1 MVPIATK
8 TTSSESLTNGENI
21 PLGEY
26 LFLRICQANPR
37 LKSIFGIPGDFNLNL
52 LEHLYSKSV
61 AEDKQIRFINLCNE
75 LNASYTADGYAK
87 VINGLAVLITTYGVG
102 ELSAINGVSGAFAEF
117 APVLHIVGTTSSKQ
131 MEFAET
137 SSGGNVVN
145 IHHLVQNKNPLCA
158 PDHNVYKKLVNDVS
172 MIQESLTS
180 QGREDGTNL
189 EKIDKV
195 LRVILAESR
204 PGYLYIPSD
213 IPDMMVPSSRLLE
226 PLEKEEVLDRELL
239 STITKKILSKL
250 YNSKR
255 PAILGDALIARFG
268 LQKQFEEFVA
278 KLPASFVRLFSTN
291 MSRYLDE
298 TLPNFVGTYYG
309 ALTSSTDVRAD
320 LELNTDLLI
329 TFGYMNAE
337 TNTGVYTLSYKYIDD
352 YVEIHPDYVF
362 IDGEY
367 YVTKNYKTGE
377 RKFSMEHLVQELRL
391 AYDASRFVHNSNSI
405 NNISF
410 KSSPTKQYTK
420 QRESGRIQQTKLV
433 DYFNKNL
440 QQNDILIVET
450 CTFLFSVPDLHF
462 PKGVSFF
469 SQNFYGSIG
478 YALPATLGACVAE
491 HDLGTNRRIILVEGD
506 GLAQMTVQELSTFLR
521 CDIVPPKIF
530 LINNEGYT
538 VERVIK
544 GPTRSYNDIQD
555 CWQWTK
561 LLEIFGDVNHEK
573 HSSTILKTDFDLD
586 KFNMSN
592 DSKIQFIELSMD
604 KLDTPERLQQ
614 IATRKLAGPLTKASD
629 KLTQISS

>member
-180 QGREDGTNL
+180 QGIEDGTNL

-391 AYDASRFVHNSNSI
+391 AYDASRFVHNSISI

-420 QRESGRIQQTKLV
+420 QSESGRIQQTKLV

-440 QQNDILIVET
+440 QENDILIVET

-521 CDIVPPKIF
+521 YDIVPPKIF

-561 LLEIFGDVNHEK
+561 LFEIFGDVNHEK

-604 KLDTPERLQQ
+604 KLDTPERLRQ

>member
-180 QGREDGTNL
+180 QGIEDGTNL

-204 PGYLYIPSD
+204 PGYLYVPSD

-337 TNTGVYTLSYKYIDD
+337 TNTGVYTSSYKYIDD

-377 RKFSMEHLVQELRL
+377 RKFSMEHLVQELRS
-391 AYDASRFVHNSNSI
+391 AYDASRFVHNSISI

-420 QRESGRIQQTKLV
+420 QSESGRIQQTKLV

-440 QQNDILIVET
+440 QENDILIVET

-506 GLAQMTVQELSTFLR
+506 GSAQMTVQELSTFLR
-521 CDIVPPKIF
+521 YDIVPPKIF

-629 KLTQISS
+629 KLIQISS

>member
-180 QGREDGTNL
+180 QGIEDGTNL

-204 PGYLYIPSD
+204 PGYLYVPSD

-391 AYDASRFVHNSNSI
+391 AYDASRFVHNSISI

-420 QRESGRIQQTKLV
+420 QSESGRIQQTKLV

-440 QQNDILIVET
+440 QENDILIVET

-521 CDIVPPKIF
+521 YDIVPPKIF

-629 KLTQISS
+629 KLIQISS